1 MDGRGTVQVKGK
13 GVLVGRID
21 RGWLQIVDLTPR
33 DEWSPWVN
41 GVPRGKVVGIR
52 GKNVTFRLS
61 KGRYKIVARG
71 EGISI
76 SARGEGTVVLDG
88 EPDSVGDTG
97 RYAVGDAVP
106 QPLPA
111 DDAHPVVRRCEGS
124 VVRRVGQDPSV
135 SNTQTILVVEDET
148 VDRLVRLPLP
158 EERRVRGARSPR
170 PAAPR

>member
-1 MDGRGTVQVKGK
+1 MRYAALITLALALAVGSTAAVAGTTVSESLTVVDGRGIVQVKGK

-52 GKNVTFRLS
+52 GENVTFRLS

-76 SARGEGTVVLDG
+76 SARGEGTVALDG

-111 DDAHPVVRRCEGS
+111 DAVTLSFGAAKAVSSDGS
-124 VVRRVGQDPSV
+124 AK
-135 SNTQTILVVEDET
+135 I
-148 VDRLVRLPLP
+148 
-158 EERRVRGARSPR
+158 R
-170 PAAPR
+170 P